1 MDHSCWI
8 RVTSDA
14 KKPELRLEISNAEP
28 RMIHELVQR
37 TRRLFDLDA
46 DLQSV
51 HLALVSSPL
60 LALGIA
66 RRPGLRVPG
75 SWDGFE
81 LAVRGDWSAN
91 QRAA

>member
-1 MDHSCWI
+1 
-8 RVTSDA
+8 
-14 KKPELRLEISNAEP
+14 
-28 RMIHELVQR
+28 MIHELVQR

-81 LAVRGDWSAN
+81 LAVRAVIGQQISVPRDLGKRVQAHWT
-91 QRAA
+91 QYD